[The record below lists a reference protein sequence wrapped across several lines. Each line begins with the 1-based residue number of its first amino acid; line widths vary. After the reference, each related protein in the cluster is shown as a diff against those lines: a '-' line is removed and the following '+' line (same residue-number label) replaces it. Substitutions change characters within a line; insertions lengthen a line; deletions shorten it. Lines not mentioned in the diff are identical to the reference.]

1 MGKLSYGYKKL
12 TSQSKD
18 GPICAACD
26 ITHGGLHLDET
37 AGWKEAKQQIAKE
50 GGLEI
55 KQLHRDELDDKV
67 CVYWLF
73 LPLLLLLLYTEEF
86 RRKTMWIRMVYAFQW
101 SFQATTRV
109 VWKS

>member
-1 MGKLSYGYKKL
+1 LLSIAIPQFEKMPSTLYILYNADASIMGKLSYGYKKL

-67 CVYWLF
+67 CVY
-73 LPLLLLLLYTEEF
+73 
-86 RRKTMWIRMVYAFQW
+86 
-101 SFQATTRV
+101 
-109 VWKS
+109 